1 LKLIDGVFVGL
12 STIDV
17 VYRVKEFPAA
27 NAKVAA
33 KSQDVLVGGPATN
46 AAITFSRL
54 GGKAVLVTAVGR
66 HPVSAII
73 RDECRKLN
81 VECMDLNPEFGEVSA
96 ISSIVVDE
104 VGRRNVVSANAV
116 RIHVP
121 PAVVDQQI
129 CEEAKFVL
137 VDGHAMQ
144 ACQVW
149 ASAAAAMGK
158 PVVMDGGSWKEG
170 TDELL
175 KSVHTVICSADF
187 AAPGHTSESALVKYF
202 QSRGV
207 TNVAITQG
215 AEPVRFFAG
224 GRARTIPVPKVVAV
238 DTMGAGDIFH
248 GAFCY
253 YFSMGKSFEDALVQA
268 AGIASES
275 CRYQG
280 TREWMEQLHAHPGGP
295 LR

>member
-1 LKLIDGVFVGL
+1 MIDGIFVGL

-17 VYRVKEFPAA
+17 VYRVTEFPAA

-33 KSQDVLVGGPATN
+33 KSQDIFVGGPATN
-46 AAITFSRL
+46 AAIAFSRL
-54 GGKAVLVTAVGR
+54 GGKAALVTAVGL
-66 HPVSAII
+66 HPVSAIV
-73 RDECRKLN
+73 RDECRKFA
-81 VECMDLNPEFGEVSA
+81 VDCIDLNPEFVDA
-96 ISSIVVDE
+96 PPISSVVVDE
-104 VGRRNVVSANAV
+104 SGRRNVVSANAL
-116 RIHVP
+116 RIQIP
-121 PAVVDQQI
+121 PAVVDQRI

-144 ACQVW
+144 ACRAW
-149 ASAAAAMGK
+149 ASAAKAAGK
-158 PVVMDGGSWKEG
+158 PVVMDGGSWKDG

-187 AAPGHTSESALVKYF
+187 AAPGCTSESALVKYF
-202 QSRGV
+202 LSRGV

-215 AEPVRFFAG
+215 AQPLRFFAG
-224 GRARTIPVPKVVAV
+224 GKAGEIPVHKVVAV

-253 YFSMGKSFEDALVQA
+253 FFSIGKSFEEALQLA
-268 AGIASES
+268 AEIASES

-280 TREWMEQLHAHPGGP
+280 TREWMEHLHADPAGP

>member
-1 LKLIDGVFVGL
+1 MIDGVFVGL

-33 KSQDVLVGGPATN
+33 KSQDIFVGGPATN
-46 AAITFSRL
+46 AAIAFSRL
-54 GGKAVLVTAVGR
+54 GGKAALVTAVGR
-66 HPVSAII
+66 HPVSAIV
-73 RDECRKLN
+73 RDECRKFA
-81 VECMDLNPEFGEVSA
+81 VDCIDLNPEFVEA
-96 ISSIVVDE
+96 PPISSVVIDE
-104 VGRRNVVSANAV
+104 SGRRNVVSANAL
-116 RIHVP
+116 RIQIP
-121 PAVVDQQI
+121 PAVVDQRI

-144 ACQVW
+144 ACQAW
-149 ASAAAAMGK
+149 ASAAKAAGK
-158 PVVMDGGSWKEG
+158 PVVMDGGSWKDG

-187 AAPGHTSESALVKYF
+187 AAPGCASENALVKYF
-202 QSRGV
+202 LSCGV

-215 AEPVRFFAG
+215 AQPVRFFAG
-224 GRARTIPVPKVVAV
+224 GKAGKIPVPKVVAV

-253 YFSMGKSFEDALVQA
+253 FFSIGNSFEEALEQA
-268 AGIASES
+268 AEIASES

-280 TREWMEQLHAHPGGP
+280 TREWMKHLHAGPAGP

>member
-1 LKLIDGVFVGL
+1 VIDGIFVGL

-17 VYRVKEFPAA
+17 VYRVTEFPAA

-33 KSQDVLVGGPATN
+33 KSQDIFVGGPATN
-46 AAITFSRL
+46 AAIAFSRL
-54 GGKAVLVTAVGR
+54 GGKAALVTAVGL
-66 HPVSAII
+66 HPVSAIV
-73 RDECRKLN
+73 RDECRKFA
-81 VECMDLNPEFGEVSA
+81 VDCIDLNPEFVDA
-96 ISSIVVDE
+96 PPISSVVVDE
-104 VGRRNVVSANAV
+104 SGRRNVVSANAL
-116 RIHVP
+116 RIQIP
-121 PAVVDQQI
+121 PAVVDQRI

-144 ACQVW
+144 ACRAW
-149 ASAAAAMGK
+149 ASAAKAAGK
-158 PVVMDGGSWKEG
+158 PVVMDGGSWKDG

-187 AAPGHTSESALVKYF
+187 AAPGCTSESALVKYF
-202 QSRGV
+202 LSRGV

-215 AEPVRFFAG
+215 AQPLRFFAG
-224 GRARTIPVPKVVAV
+224 GKAGEIPVHKVVAV

-253 YFSMGKSFEDALVQA
+253 FFSIGKSFEEALQLA
-268 AGIASES
+268 AEIASES

-280 TREWMEQLHAHPGGP
+280 TREWMEHLHADPAGP